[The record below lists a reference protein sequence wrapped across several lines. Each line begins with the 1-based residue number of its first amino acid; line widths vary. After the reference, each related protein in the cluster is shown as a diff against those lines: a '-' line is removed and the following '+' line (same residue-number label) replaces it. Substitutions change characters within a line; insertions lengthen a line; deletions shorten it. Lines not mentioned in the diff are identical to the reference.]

1 VSREGVV
8 LVVEKRL
15 TSPLIEPSSV
25 EKIVEVDAHM
35 GAAMS
40 GLVADARILVDK
52 ARVEVRSRCLEALII
67 GD

>member
-1 VSREGVV
+1 MV

-25 EKIVEVDAHM
+25 EKIVEVDTHM

-52 ARVEVRSRCLEALII
+52 ARVEVRSSLSVPSVLASNTYY
-67 GD
+67 D